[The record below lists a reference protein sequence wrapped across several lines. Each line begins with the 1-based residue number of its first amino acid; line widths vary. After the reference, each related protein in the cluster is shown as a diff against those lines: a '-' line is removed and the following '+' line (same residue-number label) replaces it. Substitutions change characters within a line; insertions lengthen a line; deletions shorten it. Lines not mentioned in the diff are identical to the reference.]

1 MKNFKENLSYFA
13 QAEQTSKIKAGL
25 WAEFSIST
33 AALVKIKYCFLPSQ
47 TQEVEVGYHVPVMQ
61 RAETMG
67 EGIIQMTMQS
77 LKVISFAEIEEAF
90 SGAMS
95 LYYL

>member
-25 WAEFSIST
+25 WVEFSIST

-47 TQEVEVGYHVPVMQ
+47 TQEVEVGYHVAVKQ
-61 RAETMG
+61 RAESMG
-67 EGIIQMTMQS
+67 EGGHYTDDYAKPESHFICRD
-77 LKVISFAEIEEAF
+77 
-90 SGAMS
+90 
-95 LYYL
+95 